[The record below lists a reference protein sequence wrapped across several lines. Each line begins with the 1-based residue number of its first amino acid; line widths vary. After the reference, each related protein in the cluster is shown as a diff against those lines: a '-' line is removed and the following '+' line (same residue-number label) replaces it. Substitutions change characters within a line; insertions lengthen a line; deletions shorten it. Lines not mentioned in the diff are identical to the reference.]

1 MNGAKISDG
10 SPQPR
15 PPACG
20 AALKME
26 GEAELSRKN
35 WLEYGYLSAILVCPL
50 ISYAS
55 LLLDISES
63 VAKLLTKVSV
73 KWMD

>member
-1 MNGAKISDG
+1 
-10 SPQPR
+10 
-15 PPACG
+15 
-20 AALKME
+20 ME
-26 GEAELSRKN
+26 GEAVLSRKN
-35 WLEYGYLSAILVCPL
+35 WLKYAYLSAILVCPL